1 MRCLIVSDVHG
12 NLPALEAVLASPEA
26 ADCESIVSLG
36 DQVNFGPQS
45 REVLQRLESLHAAML
60 LGNHEERFTR
70 LEDPALSGYNW
81 ALLHWTAR
89 QLEGIRLDLPTDLRL
104 GPALL
109 THGMPGDP
117 YRLVWPR
124 DPPGYLD
131 ALPEGVS
138 LLLSG
143 HHHIRWDVTHQGR
156 RAVNPGSVGVPEDG
170 VGGVAAFAIL
180 TVTDDWAEV
189 TLHRAAYDVNE
200 VARAYITS
208 GAAQAA
214 PEMTRLVLQNM
225 YTGEYSLI
233 LKAIAHIRD
242 VAQPH
247 GLTPADREAW
257 LMADATLPWREPLS
271 TPEYWSMMEEKL
283 L

>member
-1 MRCLIVSDVHG
+1 MRCLIVSDIHG

-45 REVLQRLESLHAAML
+45 REVLRRLEGLHAAML

-70 LEDPALSGYNW
+70 LEDPALAGYNW

-89 QLEGIRLDLPTDLRL
+89 QLKGVRLDFPLDVRL

-117 YRLVWPR
+117 YRLVWPK
-124 DPPGYLD
+124 DLPGYLD
-131 ALPEGVS
+131 ALPEDVS
-138 LLLSG
+138 LLMSG

-170 VGGVAAFAIL
+170 VGGVAAFAVL
-180 TVTDDWAEV
+180 TIHDGRADVTF
-189 TLHRAAYDVNE
+189 HRSAYNVDE

-214 PEMTRLVLQNM
+214 PEMTRLLVQNM
-225 YTGEYSLI
+225 ITGEYSLV
-233 LKAIAHIRD
+233 LKALAHIRD

-257 LMADATLPWREPLS
+257 LMADATMPWRESLS

>member
-1 MRCLIVSDVHG
+1 MRCLIVSDIHG

-45 REVLQRLESLHAAML
+45 REVLRRLEGLHAAML

-70 LEDPALSGYNW
+70 LEDPALAGYNW

-89 QLEGIRLDLPTDLRL
+89 QLEGVRLDFPLDVRL

-117 YRLVWPR
+117 YRLVWPK
-124 DPPGYLD
+124 DLPGYLD
-131 ALPEGVS
+131 ALPEDVS
-138 LLLSG
+138 LLMSG

-170 VGGVAAFAIL
+170 VGGVAAFAVL
-180 TVTDDWAEV
+180 TIHDSRTDVTF
-189 TLHRAAYDVNE
+189 HRSAYNVDE

-214 PEMTRLVLQNM
+214 PEMTRLLVQNM
-225 YTGEYSLI
+225 ITGEYSLV
-233 LKAIAHIRD
+233 LKALAHIRD

-257 LMADATLPWREPLS
+257 LMADATMPWRESLS

>member
-89 QLEGIRLDLPTDLRL
+89 QLEGVRFDLPTDMRL
-104 GPALL
+104 GPVLL
-109 THGMPGDP
+109 THGMPGEP
-117 YRLVWPR
+117 YRLVWPG
-124 DPPGYLD
+124 DLPGYLD
-131 ALPEGVS
+131 ALPEGVQ

-156 RAVNPGSVGVPEDG
+156 RAVNPGSVGVP
-170 VGGVAAFAIL
+170 
-180 TVTDDWAEV
+180 
-189 TLHRAAYDVNE
+189 
-200 VARAYITS
+200 
-208 GAAQAA
+208 
-214 PEMTRLVLQNM
+214 
-225 YTGEYSLI
+225 
-233 LKAIAHIRD
+233 
-242 VAQPH
+242 
-247 GLTPADREAW
+247 
-257 LMADATLPWREPLS
+257 
-271 TPEYWSMMEEKL
+271 
-283 L
+283 

>member
-1 MRCLIVSDVHG
+1 MRCLIVSDIHG

-45 REVLQRLESLHAAML
+45 REVLRRLEDLHAAML

-70 LEDPALSGYNW
+70 LEDPALAGYNW

-89 QLEGIRLDLPTDLRL
+89 QLKGVRLDFPLDVRL

-117 YRLVWPR
+117 YRLVWPK
-124 DPPGYLD
+124 DLPGYLD
-131 ALPEGVS
+131 ALPEDVS
-138 LLLSG
+138 LLMSG

-170 VGGVAAFAIL
+170 VGGVAAFAVL
-180 TVTDDWAEV
+180 TIHDGRADVTF
-189 TLHRAAYDVNE
+189 HRSAYNVDE

-214 PEMTRLVLQNM
+214 PEMTRLLVQNM
-225 YTGEYSLI
+225 ITGEYSLV
-233 LKAIAHIRD
+233 LKALAHIRD

-257 LMADATLPWREPLS
+257 LMADATMPWRESLS

>member
-1 MRCLIVSDVHG
+1 MRCLIVSDIHG

-26 ADCESIVSLG
+26 AECESVISLG

-45 REVLQRLESLHAAML
+45 RAVLRRLEGLHATMM
-60 LGNHEERFTR
+60 LGNHEERFSR
-70 LEDPALSGYNW
+70 LDDPDLAGYNW

-89 QLEGIRLDLPTDLRL
+89 QLEGMSLSFPTDVRL

-117 YRLVWPR
+117 YRLVGPG
-124 DPPGYLD
+124 DLPGYLD
-131 ALPEGVS
+131 ALPEGVQ
-138 LLLSG
+138 LLMSG

-170 VGGVAAFAIL
+170 IGGVAAFAVL
-180 TVTDDWAEV
+180 TLTDDRAEV
-189 TLHRAAYDVNE
+189 TLHRTPYDVNE
-200 VARAYITS
+200 VARAYIVS

-214 PEMTRLVLQNM
+214 PEMTRLLMQNM
-225 YTGEYSLI
+225 ITGEYSLI

-242 VAQPH
+242 TARPH
-247 GLTPADREAW
+247 GLTLADREAW
-257 LMADATLPWREPLS
+257 RIADATLPWREPLS
-271 TPEYWSMMEEKL
+271 TPDYWSMMEEKL

>member
-1 MRCLIVSDVHG
+1 MRCLIVSDIHG

-45 REVLQRLESLHAAML
+45 REVLRRLEGLHAAML

-70 LEDPALSGYNW
+70 LEDPALAGYNW

-89 QLEGIRLDLPTDLRL
+89 QLKGVRLDFPLDVRL

-117 YRLVWPR
+117 YRLVWPK
-124 DPPGYLD
+124 DLPGYLD
-131 ALPEGVS
+131 ALPEDVS
-138 LLLSG
+138 LLMSG

-170 VGGVAAFAIL
+170 VGGVAAFAVL
-180 TVTDDWAEV
+180 TIHDGRADVTF
-189 TLHRAAYDVNE
+189 HRAAYNVDE

-214 PEMTRLVLQNM
+214 PEMTRLLVQNM
-225 YTGEYSLI
+225 ITGEYSLV
-233 LKAIAHIRD
+233 LKALAHIRD

-257 LMADATLPWREPLS
+257 LLADATMPWRESLS

>member
-1 MRCLIVSDVHG
+1 MRCLIVSDIHG

-45 REVLQRLESLHAAML
+45 REVLRRLEGLHAAML

-70 LEDPALSGYNW
+70 LEDPALAGYNW

-89 QLEGIRLDLPTDLRL
+89 QLKGVRLDFPLDVRL

-117 YRLVWPR
+117 YRLVWPK
-124 DPPGYLD
+124 DLPGYLD
-131 ALPEGVS
+131 ALPEDVS
-138 LLLSG
+138 LLMSG

-170 VGGVAAFAIL
+170 VGGVAAFAVL
-180 TVTDDWAEV
+180 TIHDSRTDVTF
-189 TLHRAAYDVNE
+189 HRSAYNVDE

-214 PEMTRLVLQNM
+214 PEMTRLLVQNM
-225 YTGEYSLI
+225 ITGEYSLV
-233 LKAIAHIRD
+233 LKALAHIRD

-257 LMADATLPWREPLS
+257 LMADATMPWRESLS

>member
-1 MRCLIVSDVHG
+1 MRCLIVSDIHG

-45 REVLQRLESLHAAML
+45 REVLRRLEGLHAAML

-70 LEDPALSGYNW
+70 LEDPALAGYNW

-89 QLEGIRLDLPTDLRL
+89 QLKGVRLDFPLDVRL

-117 YRLVWPR
+117 YRLVWPK
-124 DPPGYLD
+124 DLPGYLD
-131 ALPEGVS
+131 ALPEDVS
-138 LLLSG
+138 LLMSG

-170 VGGVAAFAIL
+170 VGGVAAFAVL
-180 TVTDDWAEV
+180 TIHDGRADVTF
-189 TLHRAAYDVNE
+189 HRAAYNVDE

-214 PEMTRLVLQNM
+214 PEMTRLLVQNM
-225 YTGEYSLI
+225 ITGEYSLV
-233 LKAIAHIRD
+233 LKALAHIRD

-257 LMADATLPWREPLS
+257 LMADATMPWRESLS

>member
-1 MRCLIVSDVHG
+1 MRCLIMTDIHG

-26 ADCESIVSLG
+26 ADCERIISLG
-36 DQVNFGPQS
+36 DQVNYGPQP
-45 REVLQRLESLHAAML
+45 REVMRRLDGLHAAML
-60 LGNHEERFTR
+60 LGNHEERLAR
-70 LEDPALSGYNW
+70 LDDPALSGYNW
-81 ALLHWTAR
+81 TLLHWTAR
-89 QLEGIRLDLPTDLRL
+89 QLAGVSLDFPTDMRL

-117 YRLVWPR
+117 YKLVWPG
-124 DPPGYLD
+124 DLPGYLE
-131 ALPEGVS
+131 ALPEGVR

-170 VGGVAAFAIL
+170 VGGVAAFAVL
-180 TVTDDWAEV
+180 TLTDDRAEV
-189 TLHRAAYDVNE
+189 TLHRARYDVDE
-200 VARAYITS
+200 VARAYIRS

-214 PEMTRLVLQNM
+214 PEVTRIVLEDM
-225 YTGEYSLI
+225 YTGAYSLM
-233 LKAIAHIRD
+233 LKAIAHVNDTAR
-242 VAQPH
+242 PL
-247 GLTPADREAW
+247 GLTLANREAW
-257 LMADATLPWREPLS
+257 LLADATLPWREPLS